1 MRERFFKLR
10 DKLLNTTPKIC
21 IERAKIVTEAYK
33 KYDAYPNIEKRAMA
47 LADVLRNMTIYIEE
61 EQLLAGNQASS
72 NRAAPLFPEYAFAYI
87 LDELDDLEKRS
98 SDKFT
103 ITEENK
109 KVLREILP
117 WWEGKTLKD
126 RAIAM
131 QPQEVLDDR
140 VTGVLGWQGNVSTG
154 EGHIVPD
161 YDMVVRLG
169 FAGLRDKIQK
179 HIDELD
185 LSKPQ
190 DLEKLTFYRACK
202 AIIDGCL
209 DYIKRYCILAEEQAE
224 QCKDAARK
232 EELLGISERCQA
244 LLERAPETFFEALQ
258 CVWFVQVILHI
269 ETNGHSLSFGRFV
282 GYGLMAKQNVYDDFI
297 DGAKDGFH
305 TVIQIM
311 PTLIGLM
318 IGVGI
323 LRASGF
329 LDFIS
334 KLIAPLTELVGFP
347 SELVPVTVVKMFSSS
362 AATGLVLD
370 IFKEYGTDSL
380 IGTMTSLMM
389 SSTETIFYTMS
400 VYFMAVKVSKS
411 RWTLAGALL
420 ATLGGT
426 VASVVLAY
434 MMV

>member
-1 MRERFFKLR
+1 MGDGKGEEGMKI
-10 DKLLNTTPKIC
+10 LLF
-21 IERAKIVTEAYK
+21 
-33 KYDAYPNIEKRAMA
+33 
-47 LADVLRNMTIYIEE
+47 L
-61 EQLLAGNQASS
+61 
-72 NRAAPLFPEYAFAYI
+72 
-87 LDELDDLEKRS
+87 
-98 SDKFT
+98 SD
-103 ITEENK
+103 
-109 KVLREILP
+109 
-117 WWEGKTLKD
+117 
-126 RAIAM
+126 
-131 QPQEVLDDR
+131 
-140 VTGVLGWQGNVSTG
+140 
-154 EGHIVPD
+154 
-161 YDMVVRLG
+161 
-169 FAGLRDKIQK
+169 
-179 HIDELD
+179 
-185 LSKPQ
+185 
-190 DLEKLTFYRACK
+190 
-202 AIIDGCL
+202 AIIP
-209 DYIKRYCILAEEQAE
+209 
-224 QCKDAARK
+224 
-232 EELLGISERCQA
+232 LLIFS
-244 LLERAPETFFEALQ
+244 
-258 CVWFVQVILHI
+258 I
-269 ETNGHSLSFGRFV
+269 V

-347 SELVPVTVVKMFSSS
+347 SELVPVT
-362 AATGLVLD
+362 D